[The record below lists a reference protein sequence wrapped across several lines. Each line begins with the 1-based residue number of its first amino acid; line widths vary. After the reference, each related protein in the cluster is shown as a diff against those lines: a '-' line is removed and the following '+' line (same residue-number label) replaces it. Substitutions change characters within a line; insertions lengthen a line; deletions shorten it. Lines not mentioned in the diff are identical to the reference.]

1 MQPFPGADLGIT
13 RFDSR
18 SGRPTFQD
26 LADMGSRSVTGHC
39 NRSGRDARVILRGAS
54 LGEVYEARW
63 WPDWTGTGWRT
74 VTAPLFPDIQISAL
88 SEGYSPRA
96 GQMTGRPPRGRR
108 GTVAMLARSSPQW
121 AWWRRGGGP
130 VPSVGRLSGS
140 PPQCPCRPWL
150 EKLVIRSRGA
160 LCASGRKAYYHRY
173 CSGPRQLHSHGVAH
187 VAVGSGFFNAFIDLR
202 RK

>member
-1 MQPFPGADLGIT
+1 MQPFPRADLGIT

-74 VTAPLFPDIQISAL
+74 VTAPLFPDIRINAL

-96 GQMTGRPPRGRR
+96 GQMAGRPPRGRR
-108 GTVAMLARSSPQW
+108 GTAAMLARPHRSGR
-121 AWWRRGGGP
+121 AAGGGRTSAERRQAVWIAAAVP
-130 VPSVGRLSGS
+130 VPPLAREAGYSV
-140 PPQCPCRPWL
+140 P
-150 EKLVIRSRGA
+150 
-160 LCASGRKAYYHRY
+160 
-173 CSGPRQLHSHGVAH
+173 
-187 VAVGSGFFNAFIDLR
+187 
-202 RK
+202 